1 MSLSS
6 SSDTRYTTDAPRDSE
21 RPQDLIV
28 FILGG
33 TTYEEAKLVASLN
46 SQFASGH
53 GLGPAP
59 NAGGGSAGNSNSNG
73 VGVGSRILLGGSCVH
88 NSKS

>member
-1 MSLSS
+1 MLLIQLG
-6 SSDTRYTTDAPRDSE
+6 SE

-28 FILGG
+28 FIVGG

-53 GLGPAP
+53 GLGPAS
-59 NAGGGSAGNSNSNG
+59 NAGGGTAGNSNSNG
-73 VGVGSRILLGGSCVH
+73 VVGVGSRILLGGSCVH